1 MIPLAILTCG
11 GTFDKVYYDALSDYS
26 IGAPCAPDLLAEAG
40 MQDGWELIEVMRKDS
55 LDMTDDDR
63 QTLRTAAASCRAS
76 RLVVIHGTD
85 TMAESAAVL
94 ADIPEKT
101 IVLTGAMSPCPVPP
115 DRCPLQP
122 RFRHWRRTHC
132 WSRHLY
138 RHGWTA
144 VPGMTKSGK
153 IGSKDGSSRRPLPL
167 EILYIPPH

>member
-26 IGAPCAPDLLAEAG
+26 IGAPCAPDILDEAG

-63 QTLRTAAASCRAS
+63 QTLCTAAASCRAS

-94 ADIPEKT
+94 ADIPDKT
-101 IVLTGAMSPCPVPP
+101 IVLTGAMNPA
-115 DRCPLQP
+115 
-122 RFRHWRRTHC
+122 RFRQTDAPFNLGFAMAAALTADPGTYIAMGGR
-132 WSRHLY
+132 LY
-138 RHGWTA
+138 
-144 VPGMTKSGK
+144 
-153 IGSKDGSSRRPLPL
+153 
-167 EILYIPPH
+167 PHDEVKKNREQGRFESTTSTS